1 MDKLNSLDQLK
12 IDFIIPGEPNDGF
25 LSQIAFF
32 QKALETT
39 FTRPSQA
46 RLVCYLGSRE
56 GVNVVPERWAGH
68 LKNVDVR
75 FVDPVAVQKEGYLVQ
90 ARARFEHAQQ
100 TDAHICI
107 LCDADTVPVGA
118 LDAVLKALAEGAP
131 VAGVIAHLPPPRLF
145 TPEVPDFETLGKVVN
160 GRRLQ
165 TPFKYTLLGYPAEN
179 NNQRQVRLPM
189 APFYL
194 NHGFVAFRQDALRDF
209 SPAFMKMRAT
219 LMSDFG
225 MGDFAGQVAVPLTL
239 QQLGWGGVALPM
251 RYNYPNDV
259 RAVQFQKGEE
269 RAIMF
274 LHYLRER
281 HFKRSSVL
289 ASKSDYLDFMQK
301 PLNDID
307 QITQAAFRAV
317 AGGKEYPF
325 E

>member
-1 MDKLNSLDQLK
+1 MSEFSSLDQLK

-46 RLVCYLGSRE
+46 RLVCYLGSGE
-56 GVNVVPERWAGH
+56 GVDVVPSRWAQH

-90 ARARFEHAQQ
+90 ARARFEHALH

-107 LCDADTVPVGA
+107 LCDADTLPVGA
-118 LDAVLKALAEGAP
+118 LDAVLRALAEGAP
-131 VAGVIAHLPPPRLF
+131 VAGVIAHLPPPNLF
-145 TPEVPDFETLGKVVN
+145 TPEIPDFESLGKVVN
-160 GRRLQ
+160 GKPLD
-165 TPFKYTLLGYPAEN
+165 TPFKYTLLGYPRESN
-179 NNQRQVRLPM
+179 KQIQLRSPM

-209 SPAFMKMRAT
+209 SPAFMKMRARM
-219 LMSDFG
+219 MSDFG
-225 MGDFAGQVAVPLTL
+225 MGGFAGQVAVPLTL

-259 RAVQFQKGEE
+259 RAVRFQKGEE

-281 HFKRSSVL
+281 HFKRNAIL
-289 ASKSDYLDFMQK
+289 ANKADYLAFMQK

-317 AGGKEYPF
+317 AGGEHYPF
-325 E
+325 D